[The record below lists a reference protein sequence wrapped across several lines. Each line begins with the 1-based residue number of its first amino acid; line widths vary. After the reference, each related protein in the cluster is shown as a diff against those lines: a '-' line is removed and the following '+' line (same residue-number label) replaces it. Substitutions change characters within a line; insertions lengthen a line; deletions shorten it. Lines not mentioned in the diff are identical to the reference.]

1 VSESARN
8 QRKPWLLLQKRQNA
22 SIGDSEEQR
31 HVIRILANDRFDASV
46 RMMMLTIVHI
56 YNPNQEDK
64 TTMVL
69 VDICIEEEQV
79 KVAQGFLQTG
89 MV

>member
-1 VSESARN
+1 LS
-8 QRKPWLLLQKRQNA
+8 
-22 SIGDSEEQR
+22 
-31 HVIRILANDRFDASV
+31 RF
-46 RMMMLTIVHI
+46 

-64 TTMVL
+64 NNDGIG
-69 VDICIEEEQV
+69 DICIEEEQV